1 MTLTSNFE
9 PDRGQASRSPPAMAT
24 EDQERPRRARVEIAP
39 MIGGEG
45 TSPSRWM
52 ARIERATAVALS
64 VGATRLTMAELIGPV
79 DANRRSSAIT
89 IALM

>member
-1 MTLTSNFE
+1 
-9 PDRGQASRSPPAMAT
+9 
-24 EDQERPRRARVEIAP
+24 
-39 MIGGEG
+39 
-45 TSPSRWM
+45 
-52 ARIERATAVALS
+52 